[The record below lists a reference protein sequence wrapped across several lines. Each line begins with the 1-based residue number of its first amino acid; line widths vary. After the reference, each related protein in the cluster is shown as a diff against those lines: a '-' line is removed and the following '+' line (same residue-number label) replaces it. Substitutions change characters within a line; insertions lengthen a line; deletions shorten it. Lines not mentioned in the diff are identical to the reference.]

1 MTPSSTRIKPHSSAM
16 RAFFQ
21 SQSAGGI
28 LLMGVAVLALL
39 VANSPL
45 ASLYFELLQARVAGL
60 SVLHWINDGLMAVFF
75 LLVGLEIKREF
86 LDGQLASWDKRILP
100 GLGALGGVI
109 APACIYVLFNRGDAQ
124 ALRGWAVPTAT
135 DIAFALGVL
144 SLLGPRVPASL
155 KVFLAALAI
164 IDDLV
169 AVLIIA
175 IFYTAGISA
184 LYLGLAAA
192 VLFALFVLNRM
203 RVTRLTPYV
212 LLGLALWYFVLRS
225 GVHAT
230 LAGVALAMLVP
241 MNLQRNQ
248 PEVQTSPL
256 HQLEHA
262 ISPWSAFLV
271 IPVFGFAN
279 AGISFAGMTLSTL
292 TQPVTLGVAL
302 GLIFGK
308 QLGVLAAVVLATRT
322 GLARLPAGAT
332 WLQMYGV
339 SLLCGIGFTMSLFI
353 GLLAFETAAQQE
365 ATKLGVLLGSVT
377 CGVVGWLLLRFG
389 SVGRTGVIDG
399 R

>member
-1 MTPSSTRIKPHSSAM
+1 MTNTSTPPDAHPSAM

-28 LLMGVAVLALL
+28 LLMGVAVLALA

-45 ASLYFELLQARVAGL
+45 SNLYFTVLQTKIAGL
-60 SVLHWINDGLMAVFF
+60 SVLLWVNDGLMAVFF

-109 APACIYVLFNRGDAQ
+109 APACIYVMLNSGNAQ

-192 VLFALFVLNRM
+192 VLVALFVLNRM
-203 RVTRLTPYV
+203 RVTKLTPYV

-241 MNLQRNQ
+241 MNIQRNQ
-248 PEVQTSPL
+248 SETVTSPL
-256 HQLEHA
+256 HRLEHA
-262 ISPWSAFLV
+262 ISPWSSFLV

-279 AGISFAGMTLSTL
+279 AGISFAGLTIDTL
-292 TQPVTLGVAL
+292 TQPVTLGVAF

-308 QLGVLAAVVLATRT
+308 QIGVMTAVLLATKT
-322 GLARLPAGAT
+322 GLAKLPAGAT
-332 WLQMYGV
+332 WMQMYGV
-339 SLLCGIGFTMSLFI
+339 ALLCGIGFTMSLFI
-353 GLLAFETAAQQE
+353 GLLAFETAAQQD
-365 ATKLGVLLGSVT
+365 ATKLGVLMGSVF
-377 CGVVGWLLLRFG
+377 CGVVGFLLLRF
-389 SVGRTGVIDG
+389 TGDG
-399 R
+399 RRTSAGV